1 MLVFALFFV
10 AITGMP
16 TTTHNGVSFE
26 VGSEPMPSREIGARE
41 TTGRAKLHYTTTT
54 SFYEDECNTF
64 EKAILGYSIQD
75 PVNADRLKRFY
86 PLRWPYRNQGSLDA
100 LSLSL
105 PSLGKVAKENVV
117 SQSTDGPV
125 VNMAGY
131 SYWPSAPRYHYECS
145 FGSLPYTRFMTDA
158 EAYAGPSPPREL
170 GRFIRVY
177 EQAVPREFR
186 TPDFGFVRADK
197 PDQEVLKV
205 GFVPF
210 IQAEVI
216 YTWYQVPYPD
226 CIPFLTIEDTYLKV
240 NKFDFDYDFMSVGYP
255 AGTLLLTKTGPLD
268 NWYFGPGGLKY
279 VDVVYYFTYNPV
291 GWNKYRLA
299 DNKIV
304 NLHRKNV
311 VDSNGNPIPPYLSSD
326 FKILFDPAYP

>member
-26 VGSEPMPSREIGARE
+26 VGSEPMPSREIGTRE

-64 EKAILGYSIQD
+64 EKAILGYSTID
-75 PVNADRLKRFY
+75 TVNSGRLKRYY

-131 SYWPSAPRYHYECS
+131 SYWPSAPRYHYDCQ
-145 FGSLPYTRFMTDA
+145 FGSLPYTRFDTDA
-158 EAYAGPSPPREL
+158 EAYTGPTPPREL

-186 TPDFGFVRADK
+186 TPDYGFVRADK

-216 YTWYQVPYPD
+216 YTWYQVPYPNG
-226 CIPFLTIEDTYLKV
+226 IPWQTIEDTYLKV
-240 NKFDFDYDFMSVGYP
+240 NDDNFDGDENAEGYLE
-255 AGTLLLTKTGPLD
+255 GTLLFTKTGPLD

-279 VDVVYYFTYNPV
+279 VDVIYYFTYNPI
-291 GWNKYRLA
+291 GWNNYKLA

-304 NLHRKNV
+304 QLYRKNAK
-311 VDSNGNPIPPYLSSD
+311 DNNGNPIPPYQPAPFPD
-326 FKILFDPAYP
+326 LFDWSNG